1 VRRYF
6 TIRVSS
12 KLARHLPIE
21 ADRTSP
27 PPALVDVHMGCGLR
41 TVEMSRVKGGPVS
54 LILEGRKVCLSVK
67 NVRQTTYGAM
77 WDEPSDRARPPCVL
91 LAGPR

>member
-1 VRRYF
+1 
-6 TIRVSS
+6 
-12 KLARHLPIE
+12 
-21 ADRTSP
+21 
-27 PPALVDVHMGCGLR
+27 
-41 TVEMSRVKGGPVS
+41 MSRVKGGPVS